1 MNSVKYLDVNYLQ
14 KRHPGKALKISVPIK
29 CIKNLENVK
38 AFRFLS
44 LYAIIRILLRF
55 LYEKHLFRVNL
66 LKCFLR

>member
-14 KRHPGKALKISVPIK
+14 KRHPGKALKISIPIK

-44 LYAIIRILLRF
+44 LYAI
-55 LYEKHLFRVNL
+55 
-66 LKCFLR
+66 